1 VQIAAMP
8 ERVSSKEIQAAR
20 RIAKRTRSAVA
31 CFRCRVGKTKC
42 SDYRPCK
49 GCVNSKKSDSCVP
62 EDSESYRKWKKIHSE
77 QTIPE
82 RIVSLQDDN
91 QAVVPP
97 ADGEAEL
104 ISILYSAPFRP
115 LIAQDML
122 SMSMQDFRKQHPFH
136 DFIHAVPQLLIASD
150 QALLPAKLLPQ
161 FLPAT
166 HSFIG
171 HVSSTVDQTPN
182 REYASFAP
190 PALPGNLHMMTSNPL
205 PLPSLTETLR
215 LLTALSVP

>member
-1 VQIAAMP
+1 MP

-20 RIAKRTRSAVA
+20 RNAKRNRSAVA

-49 GCVNSKKSDSCVP
+49 GCVNSKNRESCVP
-62 EDSESYRKWKKIHSE
+62 QDLESYGKLKTIHSE

-82 RIVSLQDDN
+82 RIVSLQDDI

-97 ADGEAEL
+97 ANGEAKL

-115 LIAQDML
+115 LSAHDML
-122 SMSMQDFRKQHPFH
+122 SMSMQDFRKQPPFH
-136 DFIHAVPQLLIASD
+136 DGIHAVPKLFIASD
-150 QALLPAKLLPQ
+150 QALQPARFLPQ
-161 FLPAT
+161 YLPPT

-190 PALPGNLHMMTSNPL
+190 PPLPGNIRMMKTSPL
-205 PLPSLTETLR
+205 PLPSLPETLR
-215 LLTALSVP
+215 LLTALSAPLL